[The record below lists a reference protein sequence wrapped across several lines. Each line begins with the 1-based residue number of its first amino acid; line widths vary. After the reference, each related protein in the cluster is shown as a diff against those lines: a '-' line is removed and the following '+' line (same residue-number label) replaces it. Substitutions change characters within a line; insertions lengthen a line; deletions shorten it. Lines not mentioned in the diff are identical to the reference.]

1 MCVVFLT
8 LRCAF
13 VQITDGSCNG
23 QFIFLVIL
31 DDSWKSSV
39 ASYAD
44 SIALVDLPNGLTIFQ
59 LSDTVISVRLNM
71 PVWRDNVKN
80 ELKRDTS
87 VETTFYSAVTN
98 DLLGD
103 DFLHRSMSFDVE
115 GRPRCHF
122 FHLRSNFVWLKQQ
135 VRIKHINE
143 RFHRWVV
150 ISVLWWLVA

>member
-1 MCVVFLT
+1 
-8 LRCAF
+8 
-13 VQITDGSCNG
+13 
-23 QFIFLVIL
+23 
-31 DDSWKSSV
+31 
-39 ASYAD
+39 
-44 SIALVDLPNGLTIFQ
+44 
-59 LSDTVISVRLNM
+59 M

-122 FHLRSNFVWLKQQ
+122 FSFEK
-135 VRIKHINE
+135 
-143 RFHRWVV
+143 
-150 ISVLWWLVA
+150 

>member
-1 MCVVFLT
+1 MPKL
-8 LRCAF
+8 
-13 VQITDGSCNG
+13 S
-23 QFIFLVIL
+23 
-31 DDSWKSSV
+31 
-39 ASYAD
+39 
-44 SIALVDLPNGLTIFQ
+44 FQ

-115 GRPRCHF
+115 GWPRCHF
-122 FHLRSNFVWLKQQ
+122 F
-135 VRIKHINE
+135 I
-143 RFHRWVV
+143 
-150 ISVLWWLVA
+150 